1 VVGTTGNVVADRQVS
16 LAFATSGE
24 IASVHAEKGQRVQA
38 GEVLAE
44 IDTTSL
50 EWQVTRAQASLE
62 TAQARLAQASQPAS
76 DEEIASARASLDSAL
91 ANLARVEDGATAE
104 ELASAQAAFDSA
116 RANYDKVEAGPTA
129 EELASAQAQVE
140 SARAALHQA
149 QASYDRVKDRPD
161 IQMRPEALQLE
172 QATIEYERAMANY
185 ELTANRPTQSELAAA
200 SAQVAQAEAQL
211 ATVQQR
217 PTDSE
222 LATAA
227 AQVAQAEAQL
237 AALEERPRPE
247 DLAISQAQVQEA
259 TVTLEQARSQLVD
272 ATLVA
277 PFDGTVLAVNVR
289 AGEWASPGAPAVTLA
304 ATDTLI
310 LAVNV
315 DEVDVAYMAEGQ
327 SAHLRFNALKEIEDG
342 RANGTVTYI
351 ATSSTNV
358 GGAVAY
364 PVEIAFDPGTL
375 PVRLGMT
382 AEVDVAVARA
392 DDALLVPNRAVE
404 ADREAGRYYVTRQN
418 PDGSVSRL
426 EVRIGLRDQAQTQIV
441 EGVREGDVLV
451 LPQVTTSDSAQ
462 GMPGP
467 GMFGGM
473 RQDGG
478 GGQ

>member
-1 VVGTTGNVVADRQVS
+1 
-16 LAFATSGE
+16 
-24 IASVHAEKGQRVQA
+24 
-38 GEVLAE
+38 
-44 IDTTSL
+44 
-50 EWQVTRAQASLE
+50 
-62 TAQARLAQASQPAS
+62 
-76 DEEIASARASLDSAL
+76 
-91 ANLARVEDGATAE
+91 
-104 ELASAQAAFDSA
+104 
-116 RANYDKVEAGPTA
+116 
-129 EELASAQAQVE
+129 
-140 SARAALHQA
+140 
-149 QASYDRVKDRPD
+149 
-161 IQMRPEALQLE
+161 MRPEALQLE

-462 GMPGP
+462 VMPGP